1 MRKFF
6 GMINCKNEGVLY
18 MKRYLY
24 IFILTFAGI
33 FLSYSLAAS
42 VDFDQ
47 LLKGLGEAGKKAE
60 EEKKEKEFEIEQR
73 SKQGWLYNELNVIL
87 SKLPASSRIVISES
101 KLQIIGFETPL
112 SDSKSEENRLAMFEK
127 ARTEMETTSRAW
139 ESMAENLGLKI
150 VDREAFKEVE
160 KEILLSQTG
169 EVDPNSSAKFG
180 KAVGATHMVLSNGI
194 YDGIKT
200 GNPTL
205 TISFRVIDIE
215 TMLRLGSKSVT
226 LDLLSPTQKSKQ
238 SQNLFNETFYVKPGT
253 YQSYGWNF
261 SSAGTLN
268 INLKANSDVILYVVD
283 KANLEAFNAGR
294 EFRIFAAKE
303 RITSTNFPVSLAKGE
318 YFIVVS
324 NRHSLLTTAGVSLS
338 VSFTPQ

>member
-1 MRKFF
+1 
-6 GMINCKNEGVLY
+6 
-18 MKRYLY
+18 MKRYLGI
-24 IFILTFAGI
+24 IFVLTFAGV

-42 VDFDQ
+42 VDVDQ
-47 LLKGLGEAGKKAE
+47 LLKGLGELGKKFE
-60 EEKKEKEFEIEQR
+60 EEKKEKEFKSEQER
-73 SKQGWLYNELNVIL
+73 KQKELYNKLNEIL
-87 SKLPASSRIVISES
+87 RKLPASARIVIPEF

-112 SDSKSEENRLAMFEK
+112 SDPKAEKNRLVMIEGLGTEWEK
-127 ARTEMETTSRAW
+127 TRREWETIA
-139 ESMAENLGLKI
+139 ESLGLKI

-180 KAVGATHMVLSNGI
+180 KAVGATHMVLFNVI

-200 GNPTL
+200 GDTKVA
-205 TISFRVIDIE
+205 ISVRVVDVE
-215 TMLRLGSKSVT
+215 TMLRVGSATVT
-226 LDLLSPTQKSKQ
+226 IDTLSPTQKSKQ
-238 SQNLFNETFYVKPGT
+238 PQNLFNETFYVKPGT

-261 SSAGTLN
+261 NSAGTLN
-268 INLKANSDVILYVVD
+268 INLNANSDVLLYVVD

-294 EFRIFAAKE
+294 EFRIFSEKI
-303 RITSTNFPVSLAKGE
+303 RITSTNFSVSLSKGE
-318 YFIVVS
+318 YYIVVS